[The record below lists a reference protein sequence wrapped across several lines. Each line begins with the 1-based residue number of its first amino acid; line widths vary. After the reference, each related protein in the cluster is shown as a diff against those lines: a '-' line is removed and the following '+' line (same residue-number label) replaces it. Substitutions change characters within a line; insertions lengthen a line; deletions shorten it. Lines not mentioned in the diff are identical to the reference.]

1 MKLRKLWHS
10 VRGYDGLYQVSNFG
24 EIKSLPRRKHLP
36 NGKYTVSKEKLLS
49 PARIGKDGYE
59 FVYLTVGGESKR
71 FYVHRIVA
79 EAFLP
84 NPDGMP
90 FVNHINGLKF
100 DNRLENLE
108 WCSRS
113 KNAKHAY
120 RVLGVGRTCKIAQY
134 DKRGNYIKTWANA
147 YQAQEELGINRGN
160 INSCVNKHRKTA
172 GGFRWEAICY

>member
-10 VRGYDGLYQVSNFG
+10 VRGYEGLYQVSNFG
-24 EIKSLPRRKHLP
+24 EIKSLSRWKHLP

-49 PARIGKDGYE
+49 PAQIGKDGYK
-59 FVYLTVGGESKR
+59 FVYLTVDGRSKR

-84 NPDGMP
+84 NPNRLP
-90 FVNHINGLKF
+90 FVNHLNGIKF
-100 DNRLENLE
+100 DNRPENLE

-113 KNAKHAY
+113 ENTKHAA
-120 RVLGVGRTCKIAQY
+120 RVLGVGNTRKIAQY
-134 DKRGNYIKTWANA
+134 DKRGNYIRTWANA
-147 YQAQEELGINRGN
+147 YQVQEELGINHGN

-172 GGFRWEAICY
+172 GGYRWEAICV